1 METQTDMWSLGVI
14 VYLLIGGYSPF
25 HSFEWSLYKREVL
38 QGEFEFHSEYWR
50 TVSHS
55 AKKLI
60 KGMLNTDPTNRLT
73 ARQALESEW
82 FRGNEEALANV
93 DLSSN
98 VKKIKDSRYR
108 VQGFGENSYG
118 CTKTGSR
125 RTRQRRRCLLDHS
138 TIFHHSGLDE
148 ESAG

>member
-25 HSFEWSLYKREVL
+25 HSLEWSLYKREVL
-38 QGEFEFHSEYWR
+38 QGELEFHSEYWR

-60 KGMLNTDPTNRLT
+60 KGMLNSDPTNRLT

-98 VKKIKDSRYR
+98 VKKINDSR
-108 VQGFGENSYG
+108 
-118 CTKTGSR
+118 SR
-125 RTRQRRRCLLDHS
+125 FKGLARTAMVAQRLAQDARDNE
-138 TIFHHSGLDE
+138 GD
-148 ESAG
+148 AY